1 MGGAFLFG
9 KKSHFS
15 DTNEQ
20 KSSFKN
26 WIYLD
31 LDHDH
36 LQNDLHE
43 TPNCNEP
50 DWNVSGG
57 I

>member
-1 MGGAFLFG
+1 MYL
-9 KKSHFS
+9 
-15 DTNEQ
+15 Q
-20 KSSFKN
+20 N